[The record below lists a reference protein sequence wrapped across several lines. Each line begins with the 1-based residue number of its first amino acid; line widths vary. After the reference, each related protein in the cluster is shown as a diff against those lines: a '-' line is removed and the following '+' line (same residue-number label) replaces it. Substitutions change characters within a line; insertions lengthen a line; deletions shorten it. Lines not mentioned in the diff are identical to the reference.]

1 MKKISIVSGCYN
13 EEGNVGEMYA
23 EVKKVFNQLPQYT
36 YEYIFIDNCSEDRTV
51 EVLRGIAKNDKNVK
65 VIINIKNFGHIR
77 SPFYGIMQADGDAV
91 VYLASDLQEPPYL
104 IKDFIEKWE
113 KGYKAVAG
121 VKSKSKEN
129 SVMFMIRKIYYKLIN
144 FISETKQIENF
155 TGFGLYDR
163 QVVDE
168 INKINDPYP
177 YLRGL
182 ISEIGFDI
190 ATVEYNQPKRNKG
203 ITKNNFYTLF
213 DIAMLGFVN
222 NTKVPLRMAIFMG
235 MVCSMVSFLI
245 GLVYLLYKLLFWDR
259 FQLGVAPL
267 IIGAFFFFSVQLFFI
282 GILGEYIGAI
292 YTQVRKRPLVIEKE
306 RINF

>member
-23 EVKKVFNQLPQYT
+23 EVKKVFNQLPKYT

-144 FISETKQIENF
+144 FI
-155 TGFGLYDR
+155 
-163 QVVDE
+163 
-168 INKINDPYP
+168 
-177 YLRGL
+177 
-182 ISEIGFDI
+182 
-190 ATVEYNQPKRNKG
+190 
-203 ITKNNFYTLF
+203 
-213 DIAMLGFVN
+213 
-222 NTKVPLRMAIFMG
+222 
-235 MVCSMVSFLI
+235 
-245 GLVYLLYKLLFWDR
+245 
-259 FQLGVAPL
+259 
-267 IIGAFFFFSVQLFFI
+267 
-282 GILGEYIGAI
+282 
-292 YTQVRKRPLVIEKE
+292 
-306 RINF
+306 